1 MFWGICDKFLE
12 AVSHNV
18 ESELK
23 KIGLRLINVNVTDIT
38 DESGYI
44 EALGKEAAARAINDA
59 KISVAQKNRDGSIG
73 QANAQKDERI
83 NVSSANASAI
93 NGENEAKAAIAQSG
107 LRIFTVRGMVA
118 FFAVGG
124 WAGLSALSLCGSTA
138 AAIITAFIA
147 GTLALLLV
155 AWFFK
160 WAASLNENGTLQ
172 MESAVGK
179 VGEVYITVPP
189 EMNGTGKVNIIIQ
202 GRLTEAEAMTDSERP
217 LKYGEPVEVVGMAVG
232 NVLKVRPVSK

>member
-1 MFWGICDKFLE
+1 
-12 AVSHNV
+12 
-18 ESELK
+18 
-23 KIGLRLINVNVTDIT
+23 
-38 DESGYI
+38 
-44 EALGKEAAARAINDA
+44 
-59 KISVAQKNRDGSIG
+59 
-73 QANAQKDERI
+73 
-83 NVSSANASAI
+83 
-93 NGENEAKAAIAQSG
+93 
-107 LRIFTVRGMVA
+107 MVA

-124 WAGLSALSLCGSTA
+124 WAGLSALSLSGSAA

-147 GTLALLLV
+147 GSLALLMV

-189 EMNGTGKVNIIIQ
+189 EMSGTGKVNVIIQ
-202 GRLTEAEAMTDSERP
+202 GRMTEAEAMTDCDRP

-232 NVLKVRPVSK
+232 NVFKVRPVSK

>member
-1 MFWGICDKFLE
+1 MKDWFMTDPLRSTLLCVAVPATVIMILQTVMIFIGMAGHSDVDMPDDNGIDGVFGNDSPD
-12 AVSHNV
+12 APDVH
-18 ESELK
+18 
-23 KIGLRLINVNVTDIT
+23 
-38 DESGYI
+38 
-44 EALGKEAAARAINDA
+44 LGD
-59 KISVAQKNRDGSIG
+59 
-73 QANAQKDERI
+73 
-83 NVSSANASAI
+83 
-93 NGENEAKAAIAQSG
+93 SG

-124 WAGLSALSLCGSTA
+124 WAGLSALSLSGSTA

-189 EMNGTGKVNIIIQ
+189 EMSGTGKVNVIIQ
-202 GRLTEAEAMTDSERP
+202 GRMTEAEAMTDSDRP

>member
-1 MFWGICDKFLE
+1 MKEWFMTDPLRSALLCVAVPSTVIMILQTVMIFIGMAGHSDVDMPDDNGIDGVF
-12 AVSHNV
+12 
-18 ESELK
+18 
-23 KIGLRLINVNVTDIT
+23 G
-38 DESGYI
+38 
-44 EALGKEAAARAINDA
+44 NDSPDA
-59 KISVAQKNRDGSIG
+59 PDVHMGD
-73 QANAQKDERI
+73 
-83 NVSSANASAI
+83 
-93 NGENEAKAAIAQSG
+93 SG

-124 WAGLSALSLCGSTA
+124 WAGLSALSLSGSA
-138 AAIITAFIA
+138 AASILTAFLT

-189 EMNGTGKVNIIIQ
+189 GMTGTGKVNVIIQ

-217 LKYGEPVEVVGMAVG
+217 LKYGEPVQVVGMAVG
-232 NVLKVRPVSK
+232 NVFKVKPVSR

>member
-1 MFWGICDKFLE
+1 MSDPLRSALFCVAIPATVIMILQTVMIFIGMAGHSDVDMPDDNGIDGVF
-12 AVSHNV
+12 
-18 ESELK
+18 
-23 KIGLRLINVNVTDIT
+23 G
-38 DESGYI
+38 
-44 EALGKEAAARAINDA
+44 NDSPDA
-59 KISVAQKNRDGSIG
+59 PDVHFGD
-73 QANAQKDERI
+73 
-83 NVSSANASAI
+83 
-93 NGENEAKAAIAQSG
+93 SG

-124 WAGLSALSLCGSTA
+124 WAGLSALSLSGSAA

-172 MESAVGK
+172 MDSAVGK
-179 VGEVYITVPP
+179 VGEVYITVPAN
-189 EMNGTGKVNIIIQ
+189 MGGTGKVNVIIQ
-202 GRLTEAEAMTDSERP
+202 GRLTEAEAMTDCERP

-232 NVLKVRPVSK
+232 NVFKVRPVK

>member
-1 MFWGICDKFLE
+1 MKDWFMTDPLRAALLCVAVPATVIMILQTVMIFIGMAGHSDVDMPEDNGIDGVFGSDSPD
-12 AVSHNV
+12 AVDVH
-18 ESELK
+18 
-23 KIGLRLINVNVTDIT
+23 
-38 DESGYI
+38 
-44 EALGKEAAARAINDA
+44 LGD
-59 KISVAQKNRDGSIG
+59 
-73 QANAQKDERI
+73 
-83 NVSSANASAI
+83 
-93 NGENEAKAAIAQSG
+93 SG

-124 WAGLSALSLCGSTA
+124 WAGLSALSLSGSVA
-138 AAIITAFIA
+138 AAIITSFIA

-179 VGEVYITVPP
+179 VGEVYITIPP
-189 EMNGTGKVNIIIQ
+189 DMSGTGKINVIIQ
-202 GRLTEAEAMTDSERP
+202 GRLTEAEAMTECDRP

-232 NVLKVRPVSK
+232 NVFKVKPAK

>member
-1 MFWGICDKFLE
+1 MKEWFMTDPLRSALLCVAVPATVIMILQTVMIFIGMAGHSDVDIQGDNGIDGVFGNDSPDTPD
-12 AVSHNV
+12 VH
-18 ESELK
+18 
-23 KIGLRLINVNVTDIT
+23 
-38 DESGYI
+38 
-44 EALGKEAAARAINDA
+44 LGDP
-59 KISVAQKNRDGSIG
+59 
-73 QANAQKDERI
+73 
-83 NVSSANASAI
+83 
-93 NGENEAKAAIAQSG
+93 G

-124 WAGLSALSLCGSTA
+124 WAGL
-138 AAIITAFIA
+138 FIA
-147 GTLALLLV
+147 GSLALLMV

-189 EMNGTGKVNIIIQ
+189 EMSGTGKVNVIIQ
-202 GRLTEAEAMTDSERP
+202 GRMTEAEAMTDCDRP

-232 NVLKVRPVSK
+232 NVFKVRPVSK

>member
-1 MFWGICDKFLE
+1 MKEWFMTDPLRSTLLCVAVPATVIMILQTVMIFIGMAGHSDVDMPDDNGIDGVFGNDSPD
-12 AVSHNV
+12 APDVH
-18 ESELK
+18 
-23 KIGLRLINVNVTDIT
+23 
-38 DESGYI
+38 
-44 EALGKEAAARAINDA
+44 LGD
-59 KISVAQKNRDGSIG
+59 
-73 QANAQKDERI
+73 
-83 NVSSANASAI
+83 
-93 NGENEAKAAIAQSG
+93 SG

-124 WAGLSALSLCGSTA
+124 WAGLSALSLSGSTA

-179 VGEVYITVPP
+179 VGAPANHTGRHILVPP
-189 EMNGTGKVNIIIQ
+189 
-202 GRLTEAEAMTDSERP
+202 SESRHNEIVKP
-217 LKYGEPVEVVGMAVG
+217 AHQSG
-232 NVLKVRPVSK
+232 NEKRFCL

>member
-1 MFWGICDKFLE
+1 MKEWFMTDPLRSALLCVAVPATVIMILQTVLIFIGMAGHSDVDMPDDNGIDGVFG
-12 AVSHNV
+12 SD
-18 ESELK
+18 SP
-23 KIGLRLINVNVTDIT
+23 
-38 DESGYI
+38 
-44 EALGKEAAARAINDA
+44 DA
-59 KISVAQKNRDGSIG
+59 PDVHFGD
-73 QANAQKDERI
+73 
-83 NVSSANASAI
+83 
-93 NGENEAKAAIAQSG
+93 SG

-124 WAGLSALSLCGSTA
+124 WAGLSALSLSGSAA

-147 GTLALLLV
+147 GSLALLMV

-189 EMNGTGKVNIIIQ
+189 EMSGTGKVNVIIQ
-202 GRLTEAEAMTDSERP
+202 GRMTEAEAMTDCDRP
-217 LKYGEPVEVVGMAVG
+217 LKYGEPVEVVDMAVG
-232 NVLKVRPVSK
+232 NVFKVRPVSK